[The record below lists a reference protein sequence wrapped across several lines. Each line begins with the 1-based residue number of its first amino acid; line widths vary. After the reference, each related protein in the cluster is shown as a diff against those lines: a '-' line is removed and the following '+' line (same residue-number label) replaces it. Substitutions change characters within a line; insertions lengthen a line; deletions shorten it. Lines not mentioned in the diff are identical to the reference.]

1 MQIKTPQV
9 KLALRI
15 EAATV
20 EDDVLVLRGLA
31 GFLPC
36 EARITAP
43 ELRHLSTL
51 LRRREALR
59 SNLDPAS
66 ARIPDSTRHLM
77 RAPRPARSRRRARQG
92 PHICFSSVF

>member
-31 GFLPC
+31 GFLPR
-36 EARITAP
+36 EARMTAP
-43 ELRHLSTL
+43 EVRHLLRLL
-51 LRRREALR
+51 LRRESLLWTVRAVFV
-59 SNLDPAS
+59 
-66 ARIPDSTRHLM
+66 
-77 RAPRPARSRRRARQG
+77 RAPQRQE
-92 PHICFSSVF
+92 

>member
-1 MQIKTPQV
+1 MQIRTPQV

-43 ELRHLSTL
+43 EVRHLLSLL
-51 LRRREALR
+51 LRRDSLPWIVR
-59 SNLDPAS
+59 SVF
-66 ARIPDSTRHLM
+66 R
-77 RAPRPARSRRRARQG
+77 RAPQRQE
-92 PHICFSSVF
+92 

>member
-1 MQIKTPQV
+1 VQIRTPQV

-43 ELRHLSTL
+43 EVRHLLSLL
-51 LRRREALR
+51 LRRASLPWIVR
-59 SNLDPAS
+59 SVF
-66 ARIPDSTRHLM
+66 R
-77 RAPRPARSRRRARQG
+77 RAPQRQE
-92 PHICFSSVF
+92 

>member
-43 ELRHLSTL
+43 EVRHLLRLL
-51 LRRREALR
+51 LRRESLLWTVRAVFG
-59 SNLDPAS
+59 
-66 ARIPDSTRHLM
+66 
-77 RAPRPARSRRRARQG
+77 RAPQRQE
-92 PHICFSSVF
+92 

>member
-15 EAATV
+15 EAAAV

-43 ELRHLSTL
+43 ELRYLLRLL
-51 LRRREALR
+51 LRRESLLWAVR
-59 SNLDPAS
+59 SVFS
-66 ARIPDSTRHLM
+66 
-77 RAPRPARSRRRARQG
+77 RAPRQQE
-92 PHICFSSVF
+92 

>member
-43 ELRHLSTL
+43 EVRHLFRL
-51 LRRREALR
+51 LRRRESLLWTVRAVF
-59 SNLDPAS
+59 S
-66 ARIPDSTRHLM
+66 
-77 RAPRPARSRRRARQG
+77 RAPQRQE
-92 PHICFSSVF
+92 